1 MSKSKYIGKEFNYNS
16 INDITK
22 YELYSINM
30 KLKGYKLKDFRM
42 YNIDNRI
49 KVFALFELKGED

>member
-30 KLKGYKLKDFRM
+30 QLKGYKLKDFRM

>member
-1 MSKSKYIGKEFNYNS
+1 MSKLKYVGKEFNYNNTS
-16 INDITK
+16 DITK

-42 YNIDNRI
+42 YNIDNKI
-49 KVFALFELKGED
+49 KVFVLFELKGGD